1 MPQSTTQ
8 VFNSVLNALS
18 DGVLRFALC
27 VDIKTFICRIVIGD
41 RIVISQQI
49 NIAGYLGASK
59 VNEKGYYRKMF
70 KQGGYPPCST
80 SCYFTVRCLHGAN
93 FPIKMNDHNFVL
105 IGSEMITWNGN
116 VIAWRITCLW
126 AITQAFLILNKWWAR
141 NDFNSPILLSDWHL
155 FKFCNWNSSL

>member
-70 KQGGYPPCST
+70 KQGGYPPVPLLAT
-80 SCYFTVRCLHGAN
+80 SLSGAYTVQT
-93 FPIKMNDHNFVL
+93 
-105 IGSEMITWNGN
+105 S
-116 VIAWRITCLW
+116 
-126 AITQAFLILNKWWAR
+126 
-141 NDFNSPILLSDWHL
+141 LS
-155 FKFCNWNSSL
+155 K